1 MWGMD
6 RPPKTAPTPPRAP
19 DGRAPQPAGQE
30 ETKSAI
36 LELAPE
42 ARLEDEPEQGGFWQK
57 LKRGLTMSHTELL
70 DKMGAAFEGRVTL
83 DDATLEYL
91 EEILIS
97 ADLGVDTSLA
107 LVERVKKNA
116 TRDQAGSPARLRKLL
131 ADEMAGL
138 LEEKPKAPPRP
149 AWGRPQ
155 GGSVDGWTSAG
166 GAGSGGSA
174 PGGGGSRGGGGAP
187 GGSGGAPGG
196 GDSRG
201 GGGAGRRRPTITLVV
216 GVNGV
221 GKTTSIAKLA
231 RLAQRQGQRVMLA
244 AGDTFRAAAIEQLAL
259 WGERLGVE
267 VIRQPFGADPAAVV
281 FDAIHAARA
290 RQVDQLLV
298 DTAGRLHT
306 KDHLMAELGKVRRV
320 IDREAGDWQRRTLL
334 VLDATTGQNALAQ
347 ARTFSQVVP
356 VDGILLAKLDGTAK
370 GGMAVAVARELEL
383 PVLYLGVGE
392 SADDLVEFRPREFAA
407 ALLG

>member
-1 MWGMD
+1 MVRMALDGPD
-6 RPPKTAPTPPRAP
+6 AQEAPPGI
-19 DGRAPQPAGQE
+19 D
-30 ETKSAI
+30 ETRRDALQI
-36 LELAPE
+36 APE
-42 ARLEDEPEQGGFWQK
+42 TRLPEEAERGGLWQK
-57 LKRGLTMSHTELL
+57 LRRGLTMTHTELVE
-70 DKMGAAFEGRVTL
+70 KMSAAFQGRVTL

-91 EEILIS
+91 EEILIA
-97 ADLGVDTSLA
+97 ADLGVNTSLA
-107 LVERVKKNA
+107 LVERVRANA

-138 LEEKPKAPPRP
+138 LEELPTTRTAPSPRLARP
-149 AWGRPQ
+149 AT
-155 GGSVDGWTSAG
+155 GGII
-166 GAGSGGSA
+166 
-174 PGGGGSRGGGGAP
+174 
-187 GGSGGAPGG
+187 
-196 GDSRG
+196 
-201 GGGAGRRRPTITLVV
+201 GGAGRPQLTLVV

-244 AGDTFRAAAIEQLAL
+244 AGDTFRAAAIEQLSL
-259 WGERLGVE
+259 WGQRLGVD
-267 VIRQPFGADPAAVV
+267 VIRQPFGADPAAVA
-281 FDAIHAARA
+281 FDAIQAGRA
-290 RQVDQLLV
+290 RQIDQLLV

-320 IDREAGDWQRRTLL
+320 IDREAADWQRRTLL

-356 VDGILLAKLDGTAK
+356 VDGVLLAKLDGTAK
-370 GGMAVAVARELEL
+370 GGMAIAVSRELGL

-407 ALLG
+407 ALLD

>member
-1 MWGMD
+1 MS
-6 RPPKTAPTPPRAP
+6 P
-19 DGRAPQPAGQE
+19 DPLD
-30 ETKSAI
+30 ETGKNERDV

-42 ARLEDEPEQGGFWQK
+42 ARLPEEAEPGGFWKK
-57 LKRGLTMSHTELL
+57 LQRGLTMTHTELI
-70 DKMGAAFEGRVTL
+70 DKMSAAFQGQATL

-91 EEILIS
+91 EEILIA
-97 ADLGVDTSLA
+97 ADLGVETA
-107 LVERVKKNA
+107 LELVARVKKNA
-116 TRDQAGSPARLRKLL
+116 TRDQASSPARLRKLL

-138 LEEKPKAPPRP
+138 LEELPRTPLVQASQGSRISRTPLAPPAPLAPR
-149 AWGRPQ
+149 AAVGGRTAPQ
-155 GGSVDGWTSAG
+155 L
-166 GAGSGGSA
+166 
-174 PGGGGSRGGGGAP
+174 
-187 GGSGGAPGG
+187 
-196 GDSRG
+196 
-201 GGGAGRRRPTITLVV
+201 TLVV

-259 WGERLGVE
+259 WGERLGVD
-267 VIRQPFGADPAAVV
+267 VIRQPFGADPAAVA
-281 FDAIHAARA
+281 FDAIQAGRA
-290 RQVDQLLV
+290 RGVDQLFV

-306 KDHLMAELGKVRRV
+306 KEHLMAELGKVRRV
-320 IDREAGDWQRRTLL
+320 IDREAADWRRRTLL

-356 VDGILLAKLDGTAK
+356 VDGVLLAKLDGTAK
-370 GGMAVAVARELEL
+370 GGMAVAVSRELGL

>member
-1 MWGMD
+1 MS
-6 RPPKTAPTPPRAP
+6 P
-19 DGRAPQPAGQE
+19 DPLD
-30 ETKSAI
+30 ETGKNERDV

-42 ARLEDEPEQGGFWQK
+42 ARLPEEAEPGSFWKK
-57 LKRGLTMSHTELL
+57 LQRGLTMTHTELIE
-70 DKMGAAFEGRVTL
+70 KMSAAFQGQATL

-91 EEILIS
+91 EEILIA
-97 ADLGVDTSLA
+97 ADLGVETSLE
-107 LVERVKKNA
+107 LVARVKSNA

-138 LEEKPKAPPRP
+138 LEELPRMPLVQTSRTPPASRAAAAPWSSQASQPPR
-149 AWGRPQ
+149 
-155 GGSVDGWTSAG
+155 
-166 GAGSGGSA
+166 SA
-174 PGGGGSRGGGGAP
+174 PQL
-187 GGSGGAPGG
+187 
-196 GDSRG
+196 
-201 GGGAGRRRPTITLVV
+201 TLVV

-259 WGERLGVE
+259 WGERLGVD
-267 VIRQPFGADPAAVV
+267 VIRQPFGADPAAVA
-281 FDAIHAARA
+281 FDAIQAGRA
-290 RQVDQLLV
+290 RGVDQLFV

-306 KDHLMAELGKVRRV
+306 KEHLMAELGKVRRV
-320 IDREAGDWQRRTLL
+320 IDREAADWRRRTLL

-356 VDGILLAKLDGTAK
+356 VDGVLLAKLDGTAK
-370 GGMAVAVARELEL
+370 GGMAVAVSRELGL

>member
-1 MWGMD
+1 MSGMTQNASD
-6 RPPKTAPTPPRAP
+6 EKKT
-19 DGRAPQPAGQE
+19 D
-30 ETKSAI
+30 I

-42 ARLEDEPEQGGFWQK
+42 PRLAEEPEEQRFWQK
-57 LKRGLTMSHTELL
+57 LKRGLTMTHSELL
-70 DKMGAAFEGRVTL
+70 DKMSAAFEGRVTL

-107 LVERVKKNA
+107 LVERVKSNA
-116 TRDQAGSPARLRKLL
+116 TREQASSPARLRKLL

-138 LEEKPKAPPRP
+138 LEELPRP
-149 AWGRPQ
+149 AQRGAWGRAAAP
-155 GGSVDGWTSAG
+155 GGKAAAG
-166 GAGSGGSA
+166 GAPAAGGRTA
-174 PGGGGSRGGGGAP
+174 PGGGGVPGGAP
-187 GGSGGAPGG
+187 AAGGRKGTPQL
-196 GDSRG
+196 
-201 GGGAGRRRPTITLVV
+201 TLVV

-231 RLAQRQGQRVMLA
+231 RLAQRQGQRVMLV

-259 WGERLGVE
+259 WGERLGVD

-281 FDAIHAARA
+281 FDAVQAGRA
-290 RQVDQLLV
+290 REIDHLLV

-320 IDREAGDWQRRTLL
+320 IDREAADWQRRTLL

-356 VDGILLAKLDGTAK
+356 VDGVLLAKLDGTAK